1 MERKFSISAN
11 LFFSRQLKSG
21 ASSKW
26 YGANLARQIIA
37 RDNILSGT
45 CISEKTRFSVGG
57 KILVLETVLT
67 WQQ

>member
-11 LFFSRQLKSG
+11 LF
-21 ASSKW
+21 SKW

-67 WQQ
+67 